1 MEKKG
6 AFRIYWPP
14 LFPNIWLPECDYMQL
29 DVSVRNQSS
38 PNMPSV
44 EGDDHDY
51 NINNG
56 EKMIFYYDIGDKNYS
71 YDDDNNYGWND
82 DQQQQQIELSENDV
96 DAVSNNLLLLDSS
109 IQNSIEMSF
118 HLDAFIPTLLAGQ
131 STDAIIRKV
140 Y

>member
-1 MEKKG
+1 
-6 AFRIYWPP
+6 
-14 LFPNIWLPECDYMQL
+14 
-29 DVSVRNQSS
+29 
-38 PNMPSV
+38 MPSV

-96 DAVSNNLLLLDSS
+96 DGIDQGWVMLNDINSEWIDVDDIDHEWFDVINDVNN
-109 IQNSIEMSF
+109 E
-118 HLDAFIPTLLAGQ
+118 
-131 STDAIIRKV
+131 
-140 Y
+140 